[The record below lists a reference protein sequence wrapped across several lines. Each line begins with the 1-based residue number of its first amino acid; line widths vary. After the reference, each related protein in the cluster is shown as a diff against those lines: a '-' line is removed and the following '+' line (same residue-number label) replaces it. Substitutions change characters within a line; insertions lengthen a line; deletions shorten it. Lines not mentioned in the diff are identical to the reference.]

1 VVLTP
6 SRTQF
11 LRALALAMAVTMIA
25 AACSGSEET
34 SPTTTTAPTTTT
46 STSEAAPTSSTS
58 STTPIVDTGIVV
70 DFEVIVPDP
79 DDTPIGIDRDVR
91 IGVLDNGLTYYVRS
105 NDSPGDR
112 VELRLAVDVGSLQQ
126 DEADSGLAHFVEH
139 MLFNGTERYP
149 GNELDDVLQDLGLSI
164 GPDVNAFTSFDETVY
179 SLSVSAS
186 DSSAVEEGF
195 DILLEWAANATI
207 ADNAVVEERGIVR
220 EERRARSESP
230 QGEQFAVFID
240 AYTIDSDYFGASPI
254 GTADAILA
262 TTADEARVFYDRWY
276 RPDLIAVVAVGD
288 LSIERLE
295 AEIVERFSSLEARS
309 DSPQR
314 RSEVAGPVDER
325 WVEVLLDEETAARR
339 VSLDYWIP
347 TWDVG
352 TVGGERLDYIEAVL
366 GAVISNR
373 LNDRVDR
380 GELDAI
386 SPSAGTFGINRERSF
401 LGLNFGGEDLAV
413 ATEDVIGELKRIEL
427 LGVSDGELER
437 VVAEFQ
443 GGLDQFIDSLGTR
456 QDREFADAYVQN
468 YLSGAEI
475 DIAFDTFE
483 RLSGIL
489 TTLTAQDLTDHFRYL
504 MSVSAPLLVGLGQT
518 AEDMPTVAELEAALD
533 RGLSVQLDE
542 GDQPVEMTV
551 ADELMAVPDRVE
563 PAERNNLTDI
573 EGFELV
579 FDNGAKALFISSQ
592 ISEGGVDLL
601 AMGDGGWSVL
611 DETAAQLSV
620 VATDAAQQS
629 GLGELDSVELSLFLD
644 GSVASIRPFIDEVEE
659 GFVGSAAV
667 DDVELLFQLLHL
679 SITSPRIDDAAFR
692 SAIEHAET
700 SARSAAT
707 TPQTLSVI
715 ELFDARYGE
724 SGYPRVL
731 TNGDLL
737 DSFTAA
743 EALNVYRERLGSVDD
758 LVVAVVGDLDGD
770 VVEELFERYVGSLPS
785 GEAGSFVDLW
795 PSPPSEIVA
804 LSVTAGSDDA
814 GAGVDFLFTAEVD
827 VNERTTLTAMILERI
842 VNARLFD
849 VVREELG
856 ASYGARVFTSPET
869 RPDEVVEFYVLAS
882 GDPERLDLI
891 TETILEAV
899 QDLASNGPSR
909 SEFDRAQ
916 GILLSDFELVSNFDL
931 MTMLIDTGRSG
942 STNPFTRGEA
952 FRTIENITRD
962 EVADLAAVLF
972 PDDRWIQVTRTPQ

>member
-1 VVLTP
+1 VVLRVNRP
-6 SRTQF
+6 PL
-11 LRALALAMAVTMIA
+11 LRLLALAVAVTMIA
-25 AACSGSEET
+25 AACSSSEE
-34 SPTTTTAPTTTT
+34 SAPTTTTASITT
-46 STSEAAPTSSTS
+46 SSTTEVGPASSTS
-58 STTPIVDTGIVV
+58 STAPIVDAATVGDFAIV
-70 DFEVIVPDP
+70 VPDP

-112 VELRLAVDVGSLQQ
+112 VELRLAVEVGSLQQ
-126 DEADSGLAHFVEH
+126 DVADSGLAHFVEH
-139 MLFNGTERYP
+139 MLFNGTEKYP

-164 GPDVNAFTSFDETVY
+164 GPDVNAYTSFDETVY

-186 DSSAVEEGF
+186 DSSAVEAGF

-207 ADNAVVEERGIVR
+207 TDDAVVEERGVLR

-254 GTADAILA
+254 GSADAILA
-262 TTADEARVFYDRWY
+262 TTATEARSFYDRWY

-288 LSIERLE
+288 LPIERLE
-295 AEIVERFSSLEARS
+295 AEIIDRFSDLEAR
-309 DSPQR
+309 DESPQR
-314 RSEVAGPVDER
+314 RSAVAGPVDQR

-366 GAVISNR
+366 GEVISNR

-380 GELDAI
+380 GELAAI
-386 SPSAGTFGINRERSF
+386 SPSARTFGISRERRF
-401 LGLNFGGEDLAV
+401 LGLNFGGEDLAD
-413 ATEDVIGELKRIEL
+413 ATEEVIAELRRIEV
-427 LGVSDGELER
+427 LGVSDSELAR

-456 QDREFADAYVQN
+456 QDREFANAYVEN

-483 RLSGIL
+483 RLSGVL
-489 TTLTAQDLTDHFRYL
+489 SSLSSQDLTDHFRYL
-504 MSVSAPLLVGLGQT
+504 MSISAPLLVGLGQT
-518 AEDMPTVAELEAALD
+518 ADDMPTVAELEAALE
-533 RGLSVQLDE
+533 RGLDVQLDE
-542 GDQPVEMTV
+542 GDRPVEATAV
-551 ADELMAVPDRVE
+551 NELMPVPDRVE
-563 PAERNNLTDI
+563 PAERNNLSGI

-579 FDNGAKALFISSQ
+579 FDNGAKALFINSE
-592 ISEGGVDLL
+592 ISEGGIDLL

-611 DETAAQLSV
+611 DETAAQLSLL
-620 VATDAAQQS
+620 ATDAAQQS
-629 GLGELDSVELSLFLD
+629 GLGELDSVELNLFLD

-659 GFVGSAAV
+659 GFVGSAVV

-679 SITSPRIDDAAFR
+679 SITAPRIDDAAFR

-700 SARSAAT
+700 TARSAAT
-707 TPQTLSVI
+707 TPQTLSII

-724 SGYPRVL
+724 SDYPRVL
-731 TNGDLL
+731 IDADLL

-743 EALNVYRERLGSVDD
+743 EALSVYRERLGSVDD
-758 LVVAVVGDLDGD
+758 LVVAVVGDIDGD
-770 VVEELFERYVGSLPS
+770 IVEELFERYVGSLPS
-785 GEAGSFVDLW
+785 GEADSFVDLW
-795 PSPPSEIVA
+795 PTPPSGVVVRT
-804 LSVTAGSDDA
+804 VTAGSDDA
-814 GAGVDFLFTAEVD
+814 GAGVDFLFTAEVA
-827 VNERTTLTAMILERI
+827 VNERTSLTAMILERI

-849 VVREELG
+849 AVREELG

-869 RPDEVVEFYVLAS
+869 RPDEVVELYILAS

-891 TETILEAV
+891 TDTILEAV
-899 QDLASNGPSR
+899 RDLSSNGPSR

-931 MTMLIDTGRSG
+931 MTMLIDTGRAG

-952 FRTIENITRD
+952 FRTIEDITRS

-972 PDDRWIQVTRTPQ
+972 PDDRWIQVTRTSQ